1 MRELVISM
9 PKLNFNARDEAQDR
23 SKKEI
28 PHLICRPLHSLVR
41 RPYRVFDLKE
51 IQVRLCNDGPI
62 TQLHCSSGEVGDAC
76 LAPSTDSTSIIL
88 MR

>member
-1 MRELVISM
+1 MSI
-9 PKLNFNARDEAQDR
+9 PKLNFDARDEAEDR

-28 PHLICRPLHSLVR
+28 LHLICRPLHSLVK

-51 IQVRLCNDGPI
+51 IHARLCNDGPI
-62 TQLHCSSGEVGDAC
+62 KQLHCSSGEVGDAC
-76 LAPSTDSTSIIL
+76 LAPRTDSTSIIL